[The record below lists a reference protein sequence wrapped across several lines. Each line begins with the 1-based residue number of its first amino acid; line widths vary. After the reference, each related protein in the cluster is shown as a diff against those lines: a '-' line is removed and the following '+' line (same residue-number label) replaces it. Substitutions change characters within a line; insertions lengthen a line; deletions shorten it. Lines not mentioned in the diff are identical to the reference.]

1 MTGTSGW
8 QGKRSFMLILN
19 GFEIKTRLEGT
30 PQQYYTA
37 KRGEEV
43 FTSKDLNYIKRK
55 VNSRAPE
62 GAKKWDI
69 NNVAGKIQSKM

>member
-1 MTGTSGW
+1 MIGISGW
-8 QGKRSFMLILN
+8 LERKSSMLMLN

-37 KRGEEV
+37 KRGDEV
-43 FTSKDLNYIKRK
+43 FASKDLNYIKRK

-62 GAKKWDI
+62 GAKKWLNDVTQD
-69 NNVAGKIQSKM
+69 N

>member
-1 MTGTSGW
+1 
-8 QGKRSFMLILN
+8 MLMILN

-37 KRGEEV
+37 KRGVEV

-55 VNSRAPE
+55 VSSRAPE
-62 GAKKWDI
+62 NARRWADD
-69 NNVAGKIQSKM
+69 VVSKIQT

>member
-1 MTGTSGW
+1 MTGTSGP
-8 QGKRSFMLILN
+8 QERRGFMLILN

-62 GAKKWDI
+62 GARKW
-69 NNVAGKIQSKM
+69 GKL

>member
-1 MTGTSGW
+1 
-8 QGKRSFMLILN
+8 MLILN

-62 GAKKWDI
+62 GARKW
-69 NNVAGKIQSKM
+69 GKL